1 MVRVGP
7 TPISNSSVNL
17 LFMDES
23 AALHLRFQKA
33 VEAQESGQM
42 ARTRV
47 LYRQLLREAPD
58 FADVVHALGLLE
70 VQTGDVNEGLALLER
85 SVRLAPGN
93 PRYHNNLGEIYRLQ
107 KRMALASECFRTCI
121 ALDPTFAAAHTNLA
135 NILQSRGDVPG
146 AIVEYRKA
154 IALDPK
160 LAIAHS
166 NLLLTMHFDPSN
178 TPEEIFAEHLRW
190 GEAHGRPAVTL
201 PELPP
206 INPSPRRLRV
216 GYVSPDFAFHPVGFF
231 LEPILERHDRERFE
245 IFCYS
250 DVPKA
255 DHVTNRM
262 KSLADHWFD
271 SSFLPDQLLAERI
284 REDRID
290 ILLDLAG
297 HTARNRLRLF
307 AARLAPLQITYLGYP
322 DTTGLKSID
331 FRITDPVLNP
341 PSPPGFDDRLHTEE
355 LFRLP
360 GPFACYRPF
369 DESPDVEP
377 EPPVTRKGYITFGCP
392 TRLEKV
398 SPVCVRWWSQV
409 LAAVPNS
416 RLLMMGM
423 PSDDPEAFDYMGAV
437 LSESGI
443 DMGRVN
449 FIHRQNFFNYL
460 LAHNSVD
467 LIMGSFP
474 SNGHTIVCHA
484 MWMGVPTVPMTGN
497 NCISRL
503 TSSVLTCLGLPE
515 LIATSPEQYI
525 QIATDLARDI
535 PRLTELRQTLR
546 QRMAAS
552 DLLDHAG
559 FTRKFES
566 ALHQM
571 WETRVAE
578 LS

>member
-1 MVRVGP
+1 MHE
-7 TPISNSSVNL
+7 SSVL
-17 LFMDES
+17 Q
-23 AALHLRFQKA
+23 LRFQKA
-33 VEAQESGQM
+33 AEAQDAGHM
-42 ARTRV
+42 VRARA

-70 VQTGDVNEGLALLER
+70 VQTGNVAEGLTLLER
-85 SVRLAPGN
+85 SVRLEPGN
-93 PRYHNNLGEIYRLQ
+93 PRYLNNLGEIYRLQ
-107 KRMALASECFRTCI
+107 KRMTLASECFRTCI
-121 ALDPTFAAAHTNLA
+121 ALDPTVAGAHSNLA

-190 GEAHGRPAVTL
+190 GEAHGRPAVDL
-201 PELPP
+201 PELPM
-206 INPSPRRLRV
+206 IDRSPRRLRV
-216 GYVSPDFAFHPVGFF
+216 GYVSPDFAFHPVAFF

-245 IFCYS
+245 IFCYA
-250 DVPKA
+250 DVPQP
-255 DHVTNRM
+255 DQVTQRM
-262 KSLADHWFD
+262 RALAEHWCD
-271 SSFLPDQLLAERI
+271 SSFMPDQQLAERI

-290 ILLDLAG
+290 ILIDLAG

-307 AARLAPLQITYLGYP
+307 AARLAPLQISYLGYP

-331 FRITDPVLNP
+331 FRITDSVLTP
-341 PSPPGFDDRLHTEE
+341 PSPPGLDEHFYTEK

-369 DESPDVEP
+369 DESPDVQP
-377 EPPVTRKGYITFGCP
+377 EPPVTLKGYITFGCP

-398 SPVCVRWWSQV
+398 SPICVRWWSQV

-423 PSDDPEAFDYMGAV
+423 PSDDPKAFSYMGEV
-437 LSESGI
+437 LSSSGI
-443 DMGRVN
+443 DPGRVN

-571 WETRVAE
+571 WETRAAE